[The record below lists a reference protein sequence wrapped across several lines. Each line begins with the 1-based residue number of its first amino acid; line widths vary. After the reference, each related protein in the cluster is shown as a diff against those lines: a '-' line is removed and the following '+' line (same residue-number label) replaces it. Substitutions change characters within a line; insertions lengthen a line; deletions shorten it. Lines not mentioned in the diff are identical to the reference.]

1 MITYEDCLAL
11 ADLTPE
17 TVERVAAREGLTPI
31 AAIGLA
37 SSWAVATKGKR
48 SSRRTADDAS
58 PEPTTRPAI
67 MLARVAP
74 IRSGA
79 ERLAA

>member
-17 TVERVAAREGLTPI
+17 TVERVAACEGLTPI

-37 SSWAVATKGKR
+37 SSMATKGKR
-48 SSRRTADDAS
+48 NSRRMADIAS
-58 PEPTTRPAI
+58 SEMMARPTL
-67 MLARVAP
+67 MLTRVAP
-74 IRSGA
+74 RGSET